1 MKKIHA
7 LILLIILLQI
17 GAGGCFLLWQN
28 LHQYK
33 MQHVQ
38 HSKNLVFLQVEKQD
52 FALLHWEKKG
62 KEFILEGKRYDVE
75 NITLEKGKYI
85 IACVHDTKEEKIV
98 RNLVSQYSDNQA
110 TTQKTTALKYP
121 FFEYIFSIEKIET
134 FIFTPKKERI
144 ITENISAYWFYDKP
158 TSPPPQVN

>member
-7 LILLIILLQI
+7 LLLLIILLQI
-17 GAGGCFLLWQN
+17 GAGGFFLLWQN
-28 LHQYK
+28 LHQYN

-38 HSKNLVFLQVEKQD
+38 HDKNLVLLHIAKQD

-75 NITLEKGKYI
+75 SITVEEGKYI

-98 RNLVSQYSDNQA
+98 RNLVRQYSDNQA
-110 TTQKTTALKYP
+110 TNKKTATLKYP
-121 FFEYIFSIEKIET
+121 FFEYIYSIQKIVT
-134 FIFTPKKERI
+134 FIFTLENKQI
-144 ITENISAYWFYDKP
+144 IAENVAAYWFYDNP
-158 TSPPPQVN
+158 ISPPPQVN